1 MFEQILNAE
10 LAGIWTKV
18 ELDLTFPLLDMAR
31 YGAQKGPMCLTC
43 VPVTLC
49 RKIFGFFGGGG
60 GGHKLP
66 VHYIEHLMY

>member
-49 RKIFGFFGGGG
+49 RKILLFFCFVFFGGGG
-60 GGHKLP
+60 GGRWGT
-66 VHYIEHLMY
+66 